1 MDDHRNIIKSTPLF
15 GHLTRNETT
24 LIASISAST
33 AIRSG
38 VDLDMRKT
46 GTLCIVQSGMFEI
59 ESMGRTDVV
68 YLSPGSFFGN
78 LPFAE
83 SRQRGVVKAMVDSS
97 VIVLDAEALYK
108 FFLANHRAF
117 RGYLR
122 TLSRMQLEMTES
134 GNAVIGVGARII
146 TVFSPYRSSGK
157 SFLSSLMGSSLSGLG
172 RTIILDM
179 NYDGFSLFNFFGR
192 KITSPLSHRQPDG
205 PAGEGMIADMIERV
219 TDNLHLLNVSFGSKV
234 RADSGI
240 ISPLLFFLSRDYRYI
255 IIDVSHEDADLS
267 GAVVGQSDM
276 VLGLLKSY
284 RDRSMMHE
292 FIDTR
297 ISDGQRVFYVLNE
310 FPEGETGP
318 VKGGLLLEKLAYS
331 GEPGPETLFR
341 LSGESSVAR
350 ISAMASKKMNGLV
363 LQDRLLGSAY
373 FSGFLASMRD
383 LGIMYDTIYS
393 SSFGY
398 IIASI
403 FLLSRDNAEFRKSF
417 LKFFD
422 EDGIN
427 RLLDITFP
435 DNYIFKNSAVLRFA
449 SEAAGDARLE
459 SMETVPA
466 SMLYEDGSD
475 GSRIITTGHLR
486 DAMAASFCVR
496 PHFEPV
502 PIAGRDY
509 HSGSVSAA
517 DLLRSDYERIDHV
530 SVSAQRVLTF
540 SEGRV
545 LRYYRGLLEAAGYET
560 ASGWLADRAFVL
572 DATATDFR
580 PEKIYEIS
588 ADISNKLLK

>member
-1 MDDHRNIIKSTPLF
+1 MDEYRKIIKSTPLF
-15 GHLTRNETT
+15 GHLTQNEITR
-24 LIASISAST
+24 IASISAGT
-33 AIRSG
+33 GIRRG
-38 VDLDMRKT
+38 MDLDMRKT

-68 YLSPGSFFGN
+68 YLSPGSFFGSV
-78 LPFAE
+78 PFAE

-97 VIVLDAEALYK
+97 VLALDAEALYK
-108 FFLANHRAF
+108 FFLANHKAF

-122 TLSRMQLEMTES
+122 TLSRMSLEMTES
-134 GNAVIGVGARII
+134 GKAVIDGGARII
-146 TVFSPYRSSGK
+146 TVCSPYRASGK
-157 SFLSSLMGSSLSGLG
+157 SFLSSLIGSSLSGLG
-172 RTIILDM
+172 RAIILDM

-205 PAGEGMIADMIERV
+205 SAGEGMVADMIERV

-234 RADSGI
+234 RADSAI

-267 GAVVGQSDM
+267 SAAVGQADV
-276 VLGLLKSY
+276 VLGLLKSCK
-284 RDRSMMHE
+284 DRSRMYE
-292 FIDTR
+292 FFDSR

-310 FPEGETGP
+310 FPEGEAGP
-318 VKGGLLLEKLAYS
+318 VKGGLLLEKLPYS
-331 GEPGPETLFR
+331 GDPDPEAVFR

-350 ISAMASKKMNGLV
+350 ISGLASKKMSGLV

-373 FSGFLASMRD
+373 FAGFLASMRD

-398 IIASI
+398 ILASI

-435 DNYIFKNSAVLRFA
+435 DNFIFKNSAVLRFA
-449 SEAAGDARLE
+449 SEVAGDARLE

-466 SMLYEDGSD
+466 AMLYESGSD
-475 GSRIITTGHLR
+475 CCRIFTTGHLR

-502 PIAGRDY
+502 SIAGRDY
-509 HSGSVSAA
+509 HSGFVGAA

-530 SVSAQRVLTF
+530 SVSAQRELTF
-540 SEGRV
+540 REGRV
-545 LRYYRGLLEAAGYET
+545 LRYYRGLLEDAGYET
-560 ASGWLADRAFVL
+560 ARGWPADRSFVL
-572 DATATDFR
+572 DAPVTELR